1 MRNRVASQNTRD
13 KRKQY
18 VTDLELQVKR
28 LQAEVTLAIYI
39 TYSVLCQHI
48 TLLTLKSNAIYQS
61 FRFTE

>member
-39 TYSVLCQHI
+39 TYNVLCQHI